1 VSTTSQGAAARAE
14 MLAAA
19 RGSVTRLV
27 AALTSLEGEL
37 DEGLVDVAELLLAT
51 EGHVVVSGS
60 GTSSTIAAR
69 LAHLLTVVG
78 VPAFFLS
85 SGDGVHGGAAT
96 VTARDAL
103 IAISKGGESD
113 ELNVLV
119 RVARGAGAPVIAIT
133 QSPAA
138 TLARSADHV
147 LCHPSPDDLDPGGHI
162 AVGSSVFAAVI
173 GDALCWSIVAVRGV
187 DTDRLR
193 EIHPG
198 GAVGKALGGTFE
210 A

>member
-1 VSTTSQGAAARAE
+1 VSTTTTSTDARAE
-14 MLAAA
+14 MLEAA
-19 RGSVTRLV
+19 RSSVSRLA
-27 AALTSLEGEL
+27 AALTTLEGEL
-37 DEGLVDVAELLLAT
+37 DGTVVDVAQLLLAV

-96 VTARDAL
+96 VTDRDAL

-119 RVARGAGAPVIAIT
+119 RVARGSGAPVIAIT
-133 QSPAA
+133 QSPTA
-138 TLARSADHV
+138 TLARTADHV

-173 GDALCWSIVAVRGV
+173 GDALCWAIVSVRGV